1 MPQKSLSPTS
11 LSDLLEDD
19 SKAELWSM
27 ARRFWPYLRPVSG
40 RFAWGLV
47 LGVIAAAFN
56 GVMII
61 GLDLIFSLVLDG
73 KSKTLGEDIDLPL
86 IGVINLAEMFRLD
99 EDQTVGLWGVLIAC
113 SGIPILMFASRFL
126 NYLSNYCIFWVG
138 RRVLYQVRSDLFTRV
153 MSQSLGFFNQSKA
166 GHLIQ
171 TVFNQSQVAQVN
183 AVTSIQILANRP
195 LAIICT
201 LVVLLSK
208 DPVFTLLSLV
218 VFPLCVAPVL
228 IIGRRVR
235 KAGAR
240 EQAETGAMLVNMQE
254 AFSGIRLVKA
264 YGREEHETK
273 RFNRSSWE
281 MMRNMLKWNRA
292 MELVSP
298 IVESVASIGLGAG
311 LAYAWYTDLAL
322 EDFLVLVMALTQLY
336 PPAKE
341 LSKVH
346 LNLQKASLAT
356 RTVLAVLDREPDIKD
371 APEAVALSS
380 VQGAVSYRNVSFHY
394 READGTPLE
403 RAAVTGVNLDLDP
416 GKFYALV
423 GPSGSGKSTLFS
435 LLLRFYDVDQGEI
448 RVEGHDIRQ
457 ISQQSLRNHIGI
469 VSQDTFL
476 FHDTIRENI
485 RYGRLDATD
494 EEIVEAA
501 KQAHAHEFIS
511 QIQGGYDAVV
521 GDSGANLS
529 GGQKQ
534 RLSIARA
541 ILKNAP
547 ILLLDEAM
555 SALDTESEKIIQD
568 AIEILSEG
576 KTVIAIAHRLSTVLE
591 ADQIIVMKEG
601 HVEARGSHQ
610 ELLTRSPLY
619 QKLYQL
625 QFQDSDRES

>member
-1 MPQKSLSPTS
+1 MSLKSASPTS

-19 SKAELWSM
+19 SKAALWIM
-27 ARRFWPYLRPVSG
+27 ARRFWPYLRPVTG
-40 RFAWGLV
+40 RFLWGLG
-47 LGVIAAAFN
+47 LGIIAAASN

-73 KSKTLGEDIDLPL
+73 KSATLGKDIDLPL
-86 IGVINLAEMFRLD
+86 VGIINLAEIFHLD
-99 EDQTVGLWGVLIAC
+99 EDRQIGLMGVVLAC
-113 SGIPILMFASRFL
+113 SGIPVMMFASRFL

-138 RRVLYQVRSDLFTRV
+138 RKVLYQVRSDLFARV

-171 TVFNQSQVAQVN
+171 TVFNQSAVAQVN

-195 LAIICT
+195 LSIIFT

-208 DPVFTLLSLV
+208 DPTFTLLSLV

-264 YGREEHETK
+264 YSREEYETK
-273 RFNRSSWE
+273 RFNRSSGE
-281 MMRNMLKWNRA
+281 MMKNMLKWNRA

-311 LAYAWYTDLAL
+311 LVYAWYTDLPL

-371 APEAVALSS
+371 APDAVELSS
-380 VQGAVSYRNVSFHY
+380 VEGAIRIQNVSFHY
-394 READGTPLE
+394 KESDGTPLE
-403 RAAVTGVNLDLDP
+403 RAALENVTLNLEP

-435 LLLRFYDVDQGEI
+435 LLLRFYDVDRGEI
-448 RVEGHDIRQ
+448 CVDGHDIRQ
-457 ISQQSLRNHIGI
+457 ISQNSLRNHIGI

-476 FHDTIRENI
+476 FHDSIRENI

-494 EEIVEAA
+494 EEIIEAA
-501 KQAHAHEFIS
+501 KRAHAHEFICE
-511 QIQGGYDAVV
+511 IQGGYDAVV

-534 RLSIARA
+534 RLSIARS

-547 ILLLDEAM
+547 ILLLDEAT
-555 SALDTESEKIIQD
+555 SALDTESEKIIQE
-568 AIEILSEG
+568 AIKTLSAG

-591 ADQIIVMKEG
+591 ADQILVMREG
-601 HVEARGSHQ
+601 EVAARGTHQ
-610 ELLTRSPLY
+610 ELLKSSDLY

-625 QFQDSDRES
+625 QFQDSDQ

>member
-1 MPQKSLSPTS
+1 MPPKPLSPTS
-11 LSDLLEDD
+11 LSSLLEDD
-19 SKAELWSM
+19 SKADLWQMS
-27 ARRFWPYLRPVSG
+27 RRFWPYLRPVTG
-40 RFAWGLV
+40 RFLWGLG
-47 LGVIAAAFN
+47 LGVLAAAFN
-56 GVMII
+56 GVLII
-61 GLDLIFSLVLDG
+61 ALDLIFSLVLDG
-73 KSKTLGEDIDLPL
+73 KSQTLGEDIDLPV
-86 IGVINLAEMFRLD
+86 IGVINLAEMFHLD
-99 EDQTVGLWGVLIAC
+99 EDRAVGLVTVLLAC
-113 SGIPILMFASRFL
+113 SAIPILMFISRFIT
-126 NYLSNYCIFWVG
+126 YLSNYCIFWVG

-153 MSQSLGFFNQSKA
+153 MSQSLGFFNQSKS

-171 TVFNQSQVAQVN
+171 TVFNQSAVAQIN
-183 AVTSIQILANRP
+183 AVSAIQTLANRP
-195 LAIICT
+195 LAII
-201 LVVLLSK
+201 
-208 DPVFTLLSLV
+208 FTLAVLFSKNWFFTTMSLV

-240 EQAETGAMLVNMQE
+240 EQAETGSMLVKMQE
-254 AFSGIRLVKA
+254 AFAGIRLVKA
-264 YGREEHETK
+264 YGREKHETD

-298 IVESVASIGLGAG
+298 IVESVASIGLAAG
-311 LAYAWYTDLAL
+311 LVYAWYSDLKL
-322 EDFLVLVMALTQLY
+322 EDFLILVMALTQIY

-346 LNLQKASLAT
+346 LNLQRASLAT
-356 RTVLAVLDREPDIKD
+356 RTVLAVLDREPEIKD
-371 APEAVALSS
+371 APDATELAGAE
-380 VQGAVSYRNVSFHY
+380 GAVSFRGVTFHY
-394 READGTPLE
+394 KESDGTPLE
-403 RAAVTGVNLDLDP
+403 RAAVRGIDLELEP

-435 LLLRFYDVDQGEI
+435 LLLRFYDVDQGAVM
-448 RVEGHDIRQ
+448 VEGHDIRKLTQ
-457 ISQQSLRNHIGI
+457 LSLRNHIGI

-476 FHDTIRENI
+476 FHDSIRENI

-494 EEIVEAA
+494 EEIIDAA
-501 KQAHAHEFIS
+501 KKAHAHEFIT
-511 QIQGGYDAVV
+511 QIQDGYDAVV

-541 ILKNAP
+541 ILKDAP

-555 SALDTESEKIIQD
+555 SALDTESEKIIQE
-568 AIEILSEG
+568 AIEALSAG

-591 ADQIIVMKEG
+591 ADQILVMREG
-601 HVEARGSHQ
+601 EVAARGTHQ
-610 ELLTRSPLY
+610 ELLKSSDLY

-625 QFQDSDRES
+625 QFQDSDP